1 MDWASF
7 GEVTIGRARRKLSC
21 MALIL
26 SYSRALYL
34 EFFFDQ
40 SLENF
45 LRAHVRALHSWGGCP
60 RTLLYDNLKS
70 VVLERRGDAIR
81 FHPRLL
87 ELAAHYHFAPRPCHV
102 GRANEKGRI
111 ERALR
116 FVRESF
122 FAARPFTTLER
133 FNEQAHEWLQ
143 QIAHQRP
150 WPQDRSRCVAEVFA
164 EERAKLLALPSHP
177 FDTEL
182 MVSIHSKKTLY
193 LRFDLNDYSIPPQAV
208 GKALTLVASDTRV
221 RVLDGTQL
229 VASHRRSYD
238 RGQLV
243 ADPAHQQAL
252 LAQKRKAWA
261 AAPSDRLTRAAPEA
275 EETSPGGCGKGRV
288 PFPSDSPVAPAAGG
302 LRSRGSQS
310 GPLPSPRASDST
322 RFSRR
327 LSASEKSSSRSHGT
341 ACRSLTTSRTGS
353 SGRSPSSTGRLR

>member
-1 MDWASF
+1 M
-7 GEVTIGRARRKLSC
+7 
-21 MALIL
+21 
-26 SYSRALYL
+26 
-34 EFFFDQ
+34 
-40 SLENF
+40 
-45 LRAHVRALHSWGGCP
+45 
-60 RTLLYDNLKS
+60 
-70 VVLERRGDAIR
+70 
-81 FHPRLL
+81 
-87 ELAAHYHFAPRPCHV
+87 

-275 EETSPGGCGKGRV
+275 EELLQGAVEKGESLSHQTRQLLLLLEDYG
-288 PFPSDSPVAPAAGG
+288 PEA
-302 LRSRGSQS
+302 SQS